1 MKINKYILYII
12 SFLQGLVFYGAFSV
26 VFRESRGLELSHIFL
41 LESIFLIV
49 MMVFEIPWGI
59 IADKIGYKK
68 TLVIS
73 YGLFLTSKIIFNFSY
88 SFLGFLM
95 EAIVSAI
102 AISGISGCDSAM
114 LYSSIN
120 KDDSDKVFGIY
131 GAAGTAGLLVA
142 SLVSGVLVKV
152 SLDLVA
158 FATIIP
164 YTIAFLISM
173 CLKNVENANT
183 GEKEEEE
190 NGDVKSS
197 IINSIKIAFKN
208 KKIVAF
214 VVGVA
219 VLGETTHSI
228 CVFLNQ
234 PLYIKSGV
242 DIKWFGIL
250 LALMQSATFISIRA
264 YKIKK
269 KIGEKK
275 LFNGALLLVI
285 ICNVFL
291 LISDISYITI
301 TLIFIIEGA
310 FALTQPIT
318 ETIKNESV
326 ESVNR
331 ATILSAYAMIGNV
344 VASLSNIIIA
354 EASRISVEGALMCCL
369 LINIIAIIPMGL
381 YFKNKS
387 V

>member
-26 VFRESRGLELSHIFL
+26 IFRESRGLELSHIFL
-41 LESIFLIV
+41 LESIFLII
-49 MMVFEIPWGI
+49 MMFFEIPWGI

-73 YGLFLTSKIIFNFSY
+73 YGLFLTSKVIFYFSY

-120 KDDSDKVFGIY
+120 NDDSDKVFGIY

-142 SLVSGVLVKV
+142 SLVSGVLVNV

-173 CLKNVENANT
+173 GLKNVENANT
-183 GEKEEEE
+183 GEKEEE

-197 IINSIKIAFKN
+197 IMNSVKIAFEN

-318 ETIKNESV
+318 ETIKNESI
-326 ESVNR
+326 ESINR

-354 EASRISVEGALMCCL
+354 AASRISVEGALICCL

>member
-26 VFRESRGLELSHIFL
+26 IFRESRGLELSHIFL
-41 LESIFLIV
+41 LESIFLII
-49 MMVFEIPWGI
+49 MMFFEIPWGI

-73 YGLFLTSKIIFNFSY
+73 YGLFLTSKVIFYFSY

-120 KDDSDKVFGIY
+120 NDDSDKVFGIY

-142 SLVSGVLVKV
+142 SLVSGVLVNV

-173 CLKNVENANT
+173 GLKNVENANT
-183 GEKEEEE
+183 GEKEEE

-197 IINSIKIAFKN
+197 IMNSVKIAFEN

-318 ETIKNESV
+318 ETIKNESI
-326 ESVNR
+326 ESINR

-354 EASRISVEGALMCCL
+354 AASRISVEGALMCCL